1 MVLRSHIAGGG
12 AFFLC
17 LALTAA
23 PTHGEVVT
31 PTVCQDLWPEISSI
45 LAGDSLCY
53 ATIDNVNPVDATSFL
68 VPTCMSDDEHAYQC
82 HPCDSTYTLNCSI
95 GGQRRA
101 YELPAGW
108 EIASALSPEDIAR
121 SSKTAIAVLA
131 TVHPLSTTEVKLRDS
146 LVFTVGA
153 TLAGNPGA
161 AAVVGTIT
169 PCEDCYHWVSS
180 QEGAN
185 RGGFDGWVGG
195 PISKTVDREKLLI
208 RTCPRGMF
216 MPAPN
221 PVTIDQGIAPPSKCA
236 ICNATFGCALQGP
249 GSRCHTTI
257 ALPSSLAQ
265 WWDGAGSTACDEF
278 RFKEHSYDENA
289 CLELYNAKR
298 GVAGLISASYSSVDG
313 NCYRALDDDITAYP
327 ESSVVSQ
334 QPTAIS
340 AIPAGFEIVDLHP
353 RRDDNDG
360 FQGSVN
366 FTRRAVQQMVWL
378 HSFGTKS
385 LVMKGAVVY
394 TRHAFSGF
402 FPAGRFESSD
412 TLCAVSG
419 CKDLVLF
426 EEQVS
431 PPGWCPS
438 MWCKSEVG
446 GVYARILIKTCDAG
460 FYNDGEN
467 TGNLGWEEGACR
479 LCNGTGFQTTVLGQ
493 PWNGIGATGCVM
505 PAPTNAPTVAPTTT
519 APTSPEATKAPT
531 AAPTT
536 SPSLSAPPTPA
547 GAAPSPSNAAGST
560 PPPSLSIAL
569 LAGLLVCFA
578 AIILVGGT
586 IALTVWIRA
595 RRHEQRLLRIPG
607 LHSRE
612 SSRFELTPRVSAMS
626 EISRALLEPLATD
639 ESSASSIES
648 LASDDARAK
657 RIIDQGLWIEPA
669 TIVVGRRLASGGMG
683 ELRLGRMTLPA
694 AGAGSAGRRGKT
706 KVTVVLKSSFIEML
720 GGDSDEF
727 WHEASMLSQIKH
739 PQVVRLFGVTQK
751 EVRGM
756 LNAETKKRLFLV
768 MEYCPNG
775 SLTDAVRKPGGY
787 DRKRDFLR
795 HAKQIT
801 STLAWL
807 HAQGI
812 VHRDIKPSNVLL
824 DDEGSAKLCDLG
836 LSRFQ
841 PGIGPGATPSVGFTS
856 ATMTVGAGSAPY
868 MPPEGLAA
876 DSQDRQRQYD
886 GRAWDVYSLSMLL
899 SQMWTRKQLYE
910 GLGVFQIVVR
920 VSQGMRPELATD
932 SREVPPRLREIV
944 SSMWDADRHARPS
957 AEEVLTMLRDPA
969 LAAQIEACE
978 G

>member
-1 MVLRSHIAGGG
+1 
-12 AFFLC
+12 
-17 LALTAA
+17 
-23 PTHGEVVT
+23 
-31 PTVCQDLWPEISSI
+31 
-45 LAGDSLCY
+45 
-53 ATIDNVNPVDATSFL
+53 
-68 VPTCMSDDEHAYQC
+68 
-82 HPCDSTYTLNCSI
+82 
-95 GGQRRA
+95 
-101 YELPAGW
+101 
-108 EIASALSPEDIAR
+108 
-121 SSKTAIAVLA
+121 
-131 TVHPLSTTEVKLRDS
+131 
-146 LVFTVGA
+146 
-153 TLAGNPGA
+153 
-161 AAVVGTIT
+161 
-169 PCEDCYHWVSS
+169 
-180 QEGAN
+180 
-185 RGGFDGWVGG
+185 
-195 PISKTVDREKLLI
+195 
-208 RTCPRGMF
+208 
-216 MPAPN
+216 
-221 PVTIDQGIAPPSKCA
+221 
-236 ICNATFGCALQGP
+236 
-249 GSRCHTTI
+249 
-257 ALPSSLAQ
+257 
-265 WWDGAGSTACDEF
+265 
-278 RFKEHSYDENA
+278 
-289 CLELYNAKR
+289 
-298 GVAGLISASYSSVDG
+298 
-313 NCYRALDDDITAYP
+313 
-327 ESSVVSQ
+327 
-334 QPTAIS
+334 
-340 AIPAGFEIVDLHP
+340 
-353 RRDDNDG
+353 
-360 FQGSVN
+360 
-366 FTRRAVQQMVWL
+366 
-378 HSFGTKS
+378 
-385 LVMKGAVVY
+385 
-394 TRHAFSGF
+394 
-402 FPAGRFESSD
+402 
-412 TLCAVSG
+412 
-419 CKDLVLF
+419 
-426 EEQVS
+426 
-431 PPGWCPS
+431 
-438 MWCKSEVG
+438 
-446 GVYARILIKTCDAG
+446 
-460 FYNDGEN
+460 
-467 TGNLGWEEGACR
+467 
-479 LCNGTGFQTTVLGQ
+479 
-493 PWNGIGATGCVM
+493 
-505 PAPTNAPTVAPTTT
+505 
-519 APTSPEATKAPT
+519 
-531 AAPTT
+531 
-536 SPSLSAPPTPA
+536 
-547 GAAPSPSNAAGST
+547 
-560 PPPSLSIAL
+560 
-569 LAGLLVCFA
+569 
-578 AIILVGGT
+578 
-586 IALTVWIRA
+586 
-595 RRHEQRLLRIPG
+595 
-607 LHSRE
+607 
-612 SSRFELTPRVSAMS
+612 MS

-657 RIIDQGLWIEPA
+657 RIIDQGLWIDPA